1 MWRRSH
7 KMHDR
12 TPAEGNSNAVYIL
25 LHVREGLCSS
35 KDRRLRRSLY
45 LSATVLRKHDKGTT
59 EAMGNLPLCGDDRD
73 ENLRS
78 WWKLCGGKRATF
90 QMDTELTPMHQAAAN
105 GDINK
110 LVALLEIGEDKDEPA
125 IYSGMGKT
133 PLIEGIQG
141 GHLDVVKLLLEKYK
155 DDPNRTDDN
164 GQTPLMW
171 SIVCD
176 RTEITN
182 YLLEFGVD
190 GNKSNVEGMNAIMLA
205 IEECYNNMSDSADI
219 VKLIHEKAS
228 VDLNWHD
235 NEGETALMYCCKF
248 NHHKTVEYLIEKE
261 VDTAKK
267 NNQGQTARDIA
278 HYYEHSKCQD
288 LLNPRKLHKKK
299 SVNL

>member
-1 MWRRSH
+1 
-7 KMHDR
+7 
-12 TPAEGNSNAVYIL
+12 
-25 LHVREGLCSS
+25 
-35 KDRRLRRSLY
+35 
-45 LSATVLRKHDKGTT
+45 
-59 EAMGNLPLCGDDRD
+59 MGNLPLCSDDRD
-73 ENLRS
+73 ENQRT
-78 WWKLCGGKRATF
+78 WWKLGGGKRATF
-90 QMDTELTPMHQAAAN
+90 QMETELTPMHQAAAN

-110 LVALLEIGEDKDEPA
+110 LVELLNIGEDKDEPA

-141 GHLDVVKLLLEKYK
+141 GHLDVVKLLIEKYK
-155 DDPNRTDDN
+155 DDPNKTDDN

-176 RTEITN
+176 RTDITK
-182 YLLEFGVD
+182 YLLEIGVD
-190 GNKSNVEGMNAIMLA
+190 GSKANVEGMNAIMLV

-219 VKLIHEKAS
+219 VKLVHEKGS

-248 NHHKTVEYLIEKE
+248 NQHKTVEYLLEKE
-261 VDTAKK
+261 VDTTKK

-278 HYYEHSKCQD
+278 HYYEHIKCQN
-288 LLNPRKLHKKK
+288 LLNPKKLHKKK